1 VECGGISWTASC
13 TAVPRYS
20 LYFVTDAEYDCK
32 TVHSVAVITVKV
44 SDAPASS
51 LQPRCG
57 KSVWLCSDLLKSFV
71 SSPEINPGLYR
82 ERGALEYGTIP
93 AVPTYLSFA

>member
-1 VECGGISWTASC
+1 VAEFRGRL
-13 TAVPRYS
+13 AVPRYS

-51 LQPRCG
+51 LQPRCR
-57 KSVWLCSDLLKSFV
+57 KNVWLCSELLKSLV
-71 SSPEINPGLYR
+71 SSPGINPGLSR
-82 ERGALEYGTIP
+82 ERAAKEHGTTP
-93 AVPTYLSFA
+93 AVPIYLSFA